1 MGWMDDDGTE
11 VNYPSWVTILSVQQV
26 SSLSQEF
33 AIVTVIIISNQR
45 DMESGGVWKQFI
57 GPVIN
62 IQRYAWM
69 DYIII
74 KLNASH
80 RNT

>member
-1 MGWMDDDGTE
+1 MDDGRE
-11 VNYPSWVTILSVQQV
+11 VNYPSWETILSVQQV

-33 AIVTVIIISNQR
+33 TIVAVIIISNQR
-45 DMESGGVWKQFI
+45 DMESGGGGQQFI

-62 IQRYAWM
+62 IQRYAGM

-80 RNT
+80 RNTQKR